1 MYVIVSIYMIHVTI
15 RVAHDLRKSNH
26 PLKCATTEL
35 SSSDKSMVLL
45 DLLIFGNQENVF
57 CVQLIVGMLHT
68 FHFAGLCPSLLSS
81 AWACCTP
88 KQKGERI
95 IR

>member
-68 FHFAGLCPSLLSS
+68 FHFAGLCLVYFLLLGL
-81 AWACCTP
+81 AVLLNR
-88 KQKGERI
+88 KERE
-95 IR
+95 